1 MQTPFNTPPTFNKGT
16 LVVLKPPMS
25 LPRGWRGPTGW
36 RMINGA
42 ELQRWY
48 DSPSSKGM
56 DSAGESIL
64 PPRDMDIEL
73 VEGRAYEVVRGRCSP
88 TRGFH
93 KVTGCME
100 LQCYTTGER
109 FFVKRE
115 LFITLQ
121 ASVQPA

>member
-1 MQTPFNTPPTFNKGT
+1 MQTPFNTPPIFNKGT
-16 LVVLKPPMS
+16 LVVLKPPQS

-36 RMINGA
+36 RKINGA

-48 DSPSSKGM
+48 DSPFSKGM

-64 PPRDMDIEL
+64 PPLYTDIEL
-73 VEGRAYEVVRGRCSP
+73 VEGRVYEVARGRCSVS
-88 TRGFH
+88 RGYH

-100 LQCYTTGER
+100 LQCYTTGEL

-115 LFITLQ
+115 WFITLRT
-121 ASVQPA
+121 SVQST